1 MRRGQTRRPND
12 SDPEAISKQELM
24 DAAGISSKVFDSI
37 RKAARIR
44 GPGHGGLEWMFSRSD
59 VEALI
64 KKADSGLF
72 TERGKPA
79 AEAWRALLAGEGR
92 DAEDDESDDDFDD

>member
-12 SDPEAISKQELM
+12 SDPEALSKQQLL
-24 DAAGISSKVFDSI
+24 DAAGISSKTFDNI
-37 RKAARIR
+37 RKAARIK
-44 GPGHGGLEWMFSRSD
+44 GPGHGGLEWMFSKVE

-79 AEAWRALLAGEGR
+79 AEAWRALLRGETGET
-92 DAEDDESDDDFDD
+92 EDNDEG

>member
-12 SDPEAISKQELM
+12 SDPEALSKQQLL
-24 DAAGISSKVFDSI
+24 DAAGISSKIFDSI
-37 RKAARIR
+37 RKAARIK
-44 GPGHGGLEWMFSRSD
+44 GPSHGGLEWMFSKPE

-64 KKADSGLF
+64 RKADSGLF

-79 AEAWRALLAGEGR
+79 AEAWRALLRGEGLEEE
-92 DAEDDESDDDFDD
+92 ASEDE

>member
-1 MRRGQTRRPND
+1 MRRGQSYRPND
-12 SDPEAISKQELM
+12 HDPEAISKQELL

-37 RKAARIR
+37 RKAARIP
-44 GPGHGGLEWMFSRSD
+44 GPSHGGLEWNFSRVE

-64 KKADSGLF
+64 RKADSGLF

-79 AEAWRALLAGEGR
+79 AEAWRALLAGEGSN
-92 DAEDDESDDDFDD
+92 DDNEETDED